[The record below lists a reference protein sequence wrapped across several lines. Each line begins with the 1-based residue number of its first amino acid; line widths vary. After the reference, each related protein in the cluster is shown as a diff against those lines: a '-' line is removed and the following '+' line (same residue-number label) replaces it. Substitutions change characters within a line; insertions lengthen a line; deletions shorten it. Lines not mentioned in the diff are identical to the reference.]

1 MGWVNVWESLGLEMN
16 RTSQNEILSFGVE
29 HDPSGDIQPQWEY
42 TGSISNLC
50 VYIYIYNGI
59 YNQVDDGNFWNVG
72 KLHMWISP

>member
-42 TGSISNLC
+42 SGSIWNMC
-50 VYIYIYNGI
+50 VYIYI
-59 YNQVDDGNFWNVG
+59 
-72 KLHMWISP
+72 